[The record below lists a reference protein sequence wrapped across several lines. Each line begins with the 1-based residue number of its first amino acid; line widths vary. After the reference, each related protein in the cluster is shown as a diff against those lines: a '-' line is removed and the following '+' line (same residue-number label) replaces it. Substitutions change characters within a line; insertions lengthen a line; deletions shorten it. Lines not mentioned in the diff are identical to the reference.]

1 MNTMVKHFNSM
12 EQGMLG
18 LQEKFT
24 ESENER
30 VEQSIFIDELI
41 TENISTKQTLR
52 QLIYL
57 VNDVH
62 ARVKKYS

>member
-1 MNTMVKHFNSM
+1 MVKHFNSM